1 MLLNFGLP
9 TGTPTVTVAP
19 KSNID
24 IDAILGLKPSQ
35 YEGLKSVGDTDYFY
49 GDNKM
54 YKKYTPSPSS
64 NSYQIGYYPIYG
76 YQTPSQ
82 PSYETL
88 KVGNQNFR
96 TVDVDV
102 PGFVKT
108 KREEPADNYYTYRPS
123 MAYVYSNMPKPTYT
137 QQQLNNVT
145 SFLSAPTAPANMY
158 DGVSHGAGRF
168 LNAGSL
174 LPAID
179 YSSPQTVSSSA

>member
-9 TGTPTVTVAP
+9 TGKPTVTVAP
-19 KSNID
+19 KSTID
-24 IDAILGLKPSQ
+24 YDALLGLKPSQ
-35 YEGLKSVGDTDYFY
+35 YKGLQSVGDTGYFY
-49 GDNKM
+49 GNNKM
-54 YKKYTPSPSS
+54 YETYTPSPPQ
-64 NSYQIGYYPIYG
+64 NYYGMGGLFG
-76 YQTPSQ
+76 YQQPSQ

-88 KVGNQNFR
+88 KVGDQNFR

-123 MAYVYSNMPKPTYT
+123 MAYIYSNMPRQTYT
-137 QQQLNNVT
+137 PQQISNIT
-145 SFLSAPTAPANMY
+145 SFLPAPTTPANMY
-158 DGVSHGAGRF
+158 GGASHGAGRF

-179 YSSPQTVSSSA
+179 YSAPQTVGSDA